1 MGLLGIQ
8 GCRMTNST
16 TKDLTR
22 CVETISYT
30 YFTQELS
37 GVHTEGS
44 VGIGGFE
51 YDMKGRN

>member
-1 MGLLGIQ
+1 
-8 GCRMTNST
+8 MTNST

-30 YFTQELS
+30 YFTQRLL